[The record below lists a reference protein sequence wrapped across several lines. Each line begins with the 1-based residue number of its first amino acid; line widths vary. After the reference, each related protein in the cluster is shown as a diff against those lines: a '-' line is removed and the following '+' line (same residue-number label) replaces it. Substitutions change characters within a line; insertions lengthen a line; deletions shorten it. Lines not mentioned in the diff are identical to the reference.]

1 MNSIPAFSDIFNT
14 APLYENSNA
23 IVTAPLVVNDTKEQD
38 QEDDYQLA
46 RKTMR
51 GLLEKGETAIEEIL
65 TLAKS
70 SEHPRTYEVTGQLIK
85 TLSDVSKD
93 LIGLQKQ
100 IKDINKDTGGVAPQI
115 GNQTNNVFLGSTHEL
130 MQLIK
135 RKSAELDDDTI
146 IDQ

>member
-1 MNSIPAFSDIFNT
+1 MNSIPTFSDIFNT
-14 APLYENSNA
+14 EPLETNSNA
-23 IVTAPLVVNDTKEQD
+23 IVSAPLVVNDTKEQD

-51 GLLEKGETAIEEIL
+51 GLLQKGETAIEEIL

-100 IKDINKDTGGVAPQI
+100 IKDINKDTAAALPQI

-130 MQLIK
+130 MQMIK

>member
-1 MNSIPAFSDIFNT
+1 
-14 APLYENSNA
+14 
-23 IVTAPLVVNDTKEQD
+23 
-38 QEDDYQLA
+38 
-46 RKTMR
+46 MR
-51 GLLEKGETAIEEIL
+51 GLLQKGETAIEEIL

-100 IKDINKDTGGVAPQI
+100 IKDINKDTAAALPQI

-130 MQLIK
+130 MQMIK

>member
-1 MNSIPAFSDIFNT
+1 LNSIPTFSDIFNT
-14 APLYENSNA
+14 EPLETNSNA

-51 GLLEKGETAIEEIL
+51 GLLQKGETAIEEIL

-100 IKDINKDTGGVAPQI
+100 IKDINKDTAAAFPQI

-130 MQLIK
+130 MQMIK